1 MKHQVIQLKELYN
14 LQGGTLSV
22 IAADIPFDISTSEWK
37 RPAVI
42 VVPGG
47 GYGMVSKREAEPI
60 AFSFLA
66 KGFQTFILDYLVA
79 PAARYPEQ
87 LLELA
92 CSVDYVKNNAQ
103 AFGVNPDELFVVGF
117 SAGGHLSANLSTD
130 YMQAVQAYGA
140 PLNCQVTAAGLSY
153 PVITKKKGHLG
164 SYENLLNGYSDEQK
178 EQLLQKLNLNE
189 IVSKSTAP
197 AFIWATAT
205 DVVVPPSN
213 ALRYALALDD
223 LEIPYELHIYPQGI
237 HGLSTC
243 DAEINPYGPHL
254 QKVSKWVDDCAQ
266 FFRLFVKEP
275 F

>member
-1 MKHQVIQLKELYN
+1 MKYQVIQLKELYN

-103 AFGVNPDELFVVGF
+103 AFGVNPDEVFVVGF

-254 QKVSKWVDDCAQ
+254 KKVSKWVDDCAQ